1 MTIEK
6 RVNTYE
12 MLLRWSPAT
21 GEFQGAHVI
30 DAVTFV
36 DTDDD
41 TASDPKLSDARPVT
55 QAEFGVLLGEHAAG
69 AIEAAGIQAARADA
83 AEAELRTVSASLA
96 EVEAD
101 RNAARALLVQMRDLT
116 DAIT

>member
-12 MLLRWSPAT
+12 MLLRWNPAT
-21 GEFQGAHVI
+21 GEFRGAHVI

-55 QAEFGVLLGEHAAG
+55 QAEFGELLGQHAAG
-69 AIEAAGIQAARADA
+69 AIEAAGVQAARADA
-83 AEAELRTVSASLA
+83 AEAELQTVSAALA
-96 EVEAD
+96 EAVAD
-101 RNAARALLVQMRDLT
+101 RDAVRALLVQMRDLT
-116 DAIT
+116 AAIT